1 MGITA
6 KHKKELELTDLNTET
21 FLAIAL
27 NTVTNLNWQIS
38 EVTTSEISAYTSFS
52 LYSWSEK
59 VTIQVEK
66 NKVLLKSECTG
77 NQIIDFGKNKNNI
90 NLFIT
95 QFEQLKNNLSE
106 GEIIEKIKLFNE
118 ALSQSTE
125 NKLDTK
131 VIESNNFN
139 SILSILKPSKGY
151 FITPIIIYLNVLYF
165 LVMVFNGVDLFEPS
179 GDSLLPWGA
188 NYKAITLNGE
198 WWRMVS
204 SCFIHI
210 GIFHLLMNM
219 YALIYIGLLLEPI
232 LGKMH
237 FLSAYLLSGLL
248 ASLISLWWHDNSVGA
263 GASGAIFGMYGV
275 FLALLTTNYIEQSA
289 RKVFLSSI
297 GIFVG
302 YNLLNGIKGNVDNA
316 AHIGGLISGMA
327 IGYAFLPS
335 LRNINDLKLKHLII
349 GLVAVTTAIITSLV
363 YISIP
368 NNIGIYL
375 SKMKE
380 FGEREEVSLGIYK
393 IDPNASKQQILN
405 AIEYKGIYSWK
416 ENVNIIN
423 DLEKLDLPSE
433 IKNKI
438 EPLKNYSNLRL
449 KLNQLLFKQINEE
462 TNDYKFEIDS
472 LNKQIEIILADYE
485 KLK

>member
-6 KHKKELELTDLNTET
+6 KHKKELELTDLNAET

-27 NTVTNLNWQIS
+27 NIVKALNWQIS
-38 EVTTSEISAYTSFS
+38 EINPNGITAYTSFS
-52 LYSWSEK
+52 MYSWSEK
-59 VTIQVEK
+59 VTILIED

-77 NQIIDFGKNKNNI
+77 NQIIDFGKNKNNLNSFI
-90 NLFIT
+90 AQYEQVKTNLT
-95 QFEQLKNNLSE
+95 EEELKNT
-106 GEIIEKIKLFNE
+106 IALFNE
-118 ALSQSTE
+118 ALSAKSQDE
-125 NKLDTK
+125 DNAQPID
-131 VIESNNFN
+131 SNNFN
-139 SILSILKPSKGY
+139 SFLSIFKPSKGY
-151 FITPIIIYLNVLYF
+151 FITPIIIYLNIIYF
-165 LVMVFNGVDLFEPS
+165 IIMVFNGVDLFEPS
-179 GDSLLPWGA
+179 GDSLLAWGA

-198 WWRMVS
+198 WWRMIS

-210 GIFHLLMNM
+210 GILHLLMNM
-219 YALIYIGLLLEPI
+219 YALIYIGLLLEPL
-232 LGKMH
+232 LGKMR

-248 ASLISLWWHDNSVGA
+248 ASLISLWWHDNAVGA

-302 YNLLNGIKGNVDNA
+302 YNLLNGLKGNVDNA

-335 LRNINDLKLKHLII
+335 LRNINDLKLKHLI
-349 GLVAVTTAIITSLV
+349 VSLV
-363 YISIP
+363 TVATLIVTGWVYLSIP

-380 FGEREEVSLGIYK
+380 FAEREELSLGIYK
-393 IDPNASKQQILN
+393 VDPNASKKEILN

-423 DLEKLDLPSE
+423 ELEKLDLPAE
-433 IKNKI
+433 IKSKI
-438 EPLKNYSNLRL
+438 EPLKNYSNSRL
-449 KLNQLLFKQINEE
+449 KLNLLLFKQIGEE
-462 TNDYKFEIDS
+462 TNAYNFEIDS
-472 LNKQIEIILADYE
+472 LNKQIEIILADFE